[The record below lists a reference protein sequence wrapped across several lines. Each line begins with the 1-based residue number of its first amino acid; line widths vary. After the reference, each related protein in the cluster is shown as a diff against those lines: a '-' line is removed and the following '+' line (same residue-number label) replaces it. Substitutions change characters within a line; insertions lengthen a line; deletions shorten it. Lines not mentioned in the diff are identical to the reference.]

1 MQFEDLHAWFESF
14 NQIINDDVKKMKYEQ
29 TCGICNILLKQNNLT
44 KKHPIGTIINWI
56 KSKNDNYIGINI
68 WFIDFYKRIT
78 DKSFLENLKNKNNK
92 RYYDKNDIKNIID
105 NFAFLKQIKY

>member
-1 MQFEDLHAWFESF
+1 MENEFKKSTKQEISFQTFFPLKIFKSVYEKTTMQFEDLHAWFESF

-68 WFIDFYKRIT
+68 W
-78 DKSFLENLKNKNNK
+78 
-92 RYYDKNDIKNIID
+92 
-105 NFAFLKQIKY
+105 